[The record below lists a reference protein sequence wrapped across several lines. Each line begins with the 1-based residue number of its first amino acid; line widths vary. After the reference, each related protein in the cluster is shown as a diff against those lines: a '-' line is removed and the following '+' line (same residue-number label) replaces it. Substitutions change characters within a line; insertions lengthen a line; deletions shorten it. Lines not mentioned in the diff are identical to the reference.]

1 MTAQPIQ
8 KFNLPELLQ
17 LLALEYAALDVVD
30 AEGVDIKPGNSA
42 LREILRHP
50 SLHGSVVAAVVT
62 RESVEVAVDD
72 GGASLTDLLVLSREQ
87 GGPAGLL
94 ALLSE

>member
-17 LLALEYAALDVVD
+17 LFALEYAALDVVD
-30 AEGVDIKPGNSA
+30 AEGIDIKPGGSG
-42 LREILRHP
+42 LREVLRRP
-50 SLHGSVVAAVVT
+50 GLYGLVVAAVVT
-62 RESVEVAVDD
+62 RESVEIAVDD

-87 GGPAGLL
+87 GGPAELL
-94 ALLSE
+94 ARLSE